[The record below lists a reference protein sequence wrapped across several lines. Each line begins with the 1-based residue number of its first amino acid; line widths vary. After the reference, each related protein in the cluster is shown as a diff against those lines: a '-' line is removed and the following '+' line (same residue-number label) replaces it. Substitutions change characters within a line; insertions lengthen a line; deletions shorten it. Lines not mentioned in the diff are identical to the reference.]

1 MNHGRSRDVVAEF
14 DIQGPTRVCAV
25 TGKPLAPGDRYYA
38 VLTDRDGSF
47 VRTDYAADAWP
58 GPPAGAVAYWAGR
71 VPPAD
76 IPRTPQLNEN
86 LLFDCFDH
94 LAGDA
99 DPARVNFRYVVALL
113 LMRKR
118 RLKFEDHR
126 KVAGGSEVMVLKDTR
141 TGGRVEVADP
151 RLAEDQ
157 IEKVQTEV
165 FQLLGWEA

>member
-1 MNHGRSRDVVAEF
+1 MTCSTNFV
-14 DIQGPTRVCAV
+14 TRPS
-25 TGKPLAPGDRYYA
+25 PLAQL
-38 VLTDRDGSF
+38 VLLL
-47 VRTDYAADAWP
+47 VYP
-58 GPPAGAVAYWAGR
+58 LGAVAYWAGR

-76 IPRTPQLNEN
+76 NPKTPRVNEN

-126 KVAGGSEVMVLKDTR
+126 RLADGSEVMVLKDAR
-141 TGGRVEVADP
+141 NGGRVEVVDRELQGGVILDP
-151 RLAEDQ
+151 GDGTDVRAGSAPTVAKRWGKKRVDDVLSRTRLP
-157 IEKVQTEV
+157 
-165 FQLLGWEA
+165 